1 MVYNRYKRIFEYAD
15 HSADI
20 VLIANRDRVD
30 PNFFYL
36 TGYTGGLFESSY
48 ALLYPDL
55 HVEVLTSRLEA
66 DIARLGPH
74 PVHLPDGYTPADWMN
89 ALRRLIGDASKVGV
103 NFRGIS
109 HSDYLALSEGLQ
121 GKTLVDVSGALQ
133 RARMVKDPDEL
144 ERIEMAV
151 KITSETVNSV
161 PDLLREGMTEK
172 ELQAKIEQGLV
183 ERGADSPAFQSIV
196 AFGEN
201 TALPHY
207 SPQNRRLRRGDAVL
221 VDVGAKYRLYCADQT
236 RTFFYGGITQRQRQM
251 YETVLEAQNA
261 ALKLIKKGAE
271 GRAVHLAAAEYIDTT
286 VFKGRFTHGLGHSL
300 GLEVHD
306 GAGFGATSQV
316 VLDENMVL
324 TVEPGV
330 YVVGEGGVRIEDDV
344 VVTQDG
350 YRMLTTTTRDLT
362 VVD

>member
-1 MVYNRYKRIFEYAD
+1 MVYSRYKRIFDNAD
-15 HSADI
+15 QAVDV

-30 PNFFYL
+30 PNFFYI

-74 PVHLPDGYTPADWMN
+74 PVHVPDGYTPSDWMSS
-89 ALRRLIGDASKVGV
+89 LRKLVGDAARVGV
-103 NFRGIS
+103 NFRGIT
-109 HSDYLALSEGLQ
+109 HSDYLALSEGLG
-121 GKTLVDVSGALQ
+121 GKALVDVSGALQ

-144 ERIEMAV
+144 ERIERAAR
-151 KITSETVNSV
+151 ITSETVDSV
-161 PDLLREGMTEK
+161 PDMLREGMTEK
-172 ELQAKIEQGLV
+172 ELQAKIEHAFV
-183 ERGADSPAFQSIV
+183 ERGADSPSFQSIV

-207 SPQNRRLRRGDAVL
+207 APQNRKLRRGEPVL

-236 RTFFYGGITQRQRQM
+236 RTFFYGGVTQRQRQM

-261 ALKLIKKGAE
+261 ALKMVRKGVE
-271 GRAVHLAAAEYIDTT
+271 GRAVHLTAAQYIDNT
-286 VFKGRFTHGLGHSL
+286 VFRGRFTHGLGHSL

-306 GAGFGATSQV
+306 GAGFSATSQV
-316 VLDENMVL
+316 VLDVNMVL

-330 YVVGEGGVRIEDDV
+330 YVVGEGGVRIEDDIA
-344 VVTQDG
+344 VTQDG
-350 YRMLTTTTRDLT
+350 YKMFTTTTREL
-362 VVD
+362 VSVG